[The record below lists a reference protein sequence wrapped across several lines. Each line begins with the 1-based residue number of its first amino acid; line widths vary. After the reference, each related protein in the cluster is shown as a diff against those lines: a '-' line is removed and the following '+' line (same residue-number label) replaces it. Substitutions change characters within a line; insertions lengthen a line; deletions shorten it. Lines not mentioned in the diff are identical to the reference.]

1 MGIAY
6 RVLSSL
12 VMQTA
17 KDVILIMAI
26 GIAWN
31 ADQAIRSSPTTFSIA
46 GIGYLT
52 VRLLGRTR
60 NQDALLLEM
69 LLTRMGTMYA

>member
-6 RVLSSL
+6 RVQSSL

-17 KDVILIMAI
+17 NDVILITAI

-31 ADQAIRSSPTTFSIA
+31 ADQAIWFSPMTFSIA

-52 VRLLGRTR
+52 VRLLGHTR

-69 LLTRMGTMYA
+69 LSTIMGTMYA